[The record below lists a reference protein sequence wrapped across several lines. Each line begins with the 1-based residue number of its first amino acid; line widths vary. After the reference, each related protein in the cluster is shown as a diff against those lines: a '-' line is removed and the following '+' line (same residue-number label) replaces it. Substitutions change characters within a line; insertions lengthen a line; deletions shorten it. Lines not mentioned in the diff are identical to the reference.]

1 MEALE
6 RDIFPFLAR
15 AGSRLSTAFEESRSK
30 RVLREVKPKG
40 RVFFVRNRGF
50 FFGLCRAR
58 ARFLIG
64 IGFLFLF
71 DLLF

>member
-50 FFGLCRAR
+50 FSVCVERAR
-58 ARFLIG
+58 VFSYRDWIFV
-64 IGFLFLF
+64 FF
-71 DLLF
+71 